1 MLEIVPAIMQRACNA
16 DRFGDVGRTGLE
28 FDLNEDLSLDYAA
41 AMANC
46 AIRAMAVQ
54 SVVCTPRNFAVW
66 FQYAVGTPPELRTA
80 IDALISSKQKFDAA
94 RNRELYARFV
104 DPRSSLAGRSE
115 FSERLDHLIAE
126 IKQLLAAAIADER
139 TQIEALNHASAHIQD
154 GRDSEQ
160 IIEELKAKLSAT
172 MARTVALEERFIET
186 ENELGAI
193 RGGLQTAERLSKTDA
208 LTGLANRH
216 SWEEHLQLATILA
229 VETGQSLS
237 VLLLDI
243 DHFKRFNDEYGH
255 QTGDQA
261 LRLVA
266 KVLRDCVRDVDLAAR
281 YGGEELIAILRGANL
296 DTCRAVAE
304 RIRSHISDARL
315 IRRSTGEE
323 ISSITVSMGVAQY
336 RPGESPE
343 ALVERCDRALY
354 QAKRSGRNRTVSEN
368 ELDTAASSPIFEKLG

>member
-1 MLEIVPAIMQRACNA
+1 
-16 DRFGDVGRTGLE
+16 
-28 FDLNEDLSLDYAA
+28 
-41 AMANC
+41 
-46 AIRAMAVQ
+46 
-54 SVVCTPRNFAVW
+54 
-66 FQYAVGTPPELRTA
+66 
-80 IDALISSKQKFDAA
+80 
-94 RNRELYARFV
+94 
-104 DPRSSLAGRSE
+104 
-115 FSERLDHLIAE
+115 
-126 IKQLLAAAIADER
+126 
-139 TQIEALNHASAHIQD
+139 
-154 GRDSEQ
+154 
-160 IIEELKAKLSAT
+160 
-172 MARTVALEERFIET
+172 
-186 ENELGAI
+186 
-193 RGGLQTAERLSKTDA
+193 
-208 LTGLANRH
+208 
-216 SWEEHLQLATILA
+216 LQLATILA

-368 ELDTAASSPIFEKLG
+368 ELDTAASSPILEKLG